1 LVDLTGGSSKPPDF
15 SGVRKAQQPQYAEP
29 EVVDYTQGGFSRPGL
44 YQPQKNALAKVPGA
58 KRHDLVKAQMTARAI
73 AAAENEPELADWSQ
87 MNMPPA
93 EQAWRVNFG
102 RSASFYEQPTVTP
115 SPYAEAIL
123 GQAVR
128 PARPQQNRGGPRAPH
143 IIN

>member
-29 EVVDYTQGGFSRPGL
+29 EVVDYSRGGFSKPGL
-44 YQPQKNALAKVPGA
+44 YQPQKNPLAKVPGA
-58 KRHDLVKAQMTARAI
+58 TRRDLVEAQKLARAI
-73 AAAENEPELADWSQ
+73 AAAEAEPELADWSQ
-87 MNMPPA
+87 MNAPPA

-102 RSASFYEQPTVTP
+102 RPASFYEQPMVTP

-123 GQAVR
+123 GRAVR
-128 PARPQQNRGGPRAPH
+128 AARPQQNRGGPRTPH